1 MIEKE
6 EIGLIIENHEECIS
20 NFQQTIFNT
29 EGGTIGSGN
38 ECNFCVQDKLGQIKP
53 IHAKISYE
61 EDSFTITP
69 YENAEIFY
77 NGSFSKMASGYETM
91 INKGDTF
98 KIGDINFRFVEAKNI
113 QESAQNNKQ
122 YLEDIEKHKD
132 FDEIEIEPR
141 GKSSINFNK
150 NEELKEILQSNNYKF
165 IEEEKVNDS
174 FLKEII
180 QKNPNS
186 LEYENILKS
195 LIKNLKDIKSKQQSS
210 KINNDYSPINIKDFE
225 SIISNI
231 PLIKSTR
238 LINILAL
245 SLIAKE
251 LYTPIFEE
259 MEENMFIKYLEA
271 AIQNNIKEDKILFE
285 NLTLKAL
292 EKYIKDFE

>member
-165 IEEEKVNDS
+165 IEEEKVDDS

-180 QKNPNS
+180 QKNPNL

-292 EKYIKDFE
+292 ERYIKDFE

>member
-165 IEEEKVNDS
+165 IEEEKVDDS

>member
-6 EIGLIIENHEECIS
+6 EIGLIIENYEECIS
-20 NFQQTIFNT
+20 NFKETTFNT
-29 EGGTIGSGN
+29 DGGTIGSSN
-38 ECNFCVQDKLGQIKP
+38 ECTFCVQDKLGQIQP
-53 IHAKISYE
+53 IHVKISYE

-77 NGSFSKMASGYETM
+77 NGSFSKMANGYETM

-98 KIGDINFRFVEAKNI
+98 RIGNIDFRFVEAKNI
-113 QESAQNNKQ
+113 RENAQNNKQ
-122 YLEDIEKHKD
+122 YLEDVEKHTD
-132 FDEIEIEPR
+132 FDKIEIKPR
-141 GKSSINFNK
+141 GQTSINFNK

-165 IEEEKVNDS
+165 IEEEKVDDS
-174 FLKEII
+174 FLKEAI

-195 LIKNLKDIKSKQQSS
+195 LVKNLKDIKSKQQNS
-210 KINNDYSPINIKDFE
+210 KINNDYSSINIKDFE

-231 PLIKSTR
+231 PLIKSTK

-292 EKYIKDFE
+292 ERYIKDFE

>member
-150 NEELKEILQSNNYKF
+150 NEELKEILRSNNYKF
-165 IEEEKVNDS
+165 IEEEKVDDS

-245 SLIAKE
+245 SLITKE

-292 EKYIKDFE
+292 ERYIKDFE